1 MLEKQKRLNVSPDVK
16 DAQLRADIRAMG
28 RMLGQVI
35 QEYQGQDIFEKVE
48 KMRSFAKTR
57 REAGAGRVEGSEV
70 EAEAAFQELVDY
82 VATFTKEELLVVSRA
97 FTHFLATANAAE
109 KHHAKRVLEEF
120 NASKGAFFDKVDS
133 CGDVLETLAAEHGTD
148 AVWEALTSQTVELV
162 LTAHPTEVNRR
173 TILDKHRRIQEIL
186 TEADALRSSDR
197 KASEFAKKQLND
209 GLEREIS
216 SIWLSDEVSR
226 SKPTPQNEAE
236 KGILVVETVLWETV
250 PQFMRKLDATAK
262 QFLGKGLPMDAAP
275 IRFASWMGGDRD
287 GNPNVKPDTT
297 REVCLKNRAKAASL
311 FAADLQQ
318 LWKQVSLTSCSD
330 EMRAIVGDAR
340 EPYRTYLVPMY
351 EKLQLTQKWSEQEQ
365 QLLRGSPGSN
375 AHFDRIETDEIYI
388 GKESLKED
396 LLLMHRSLFE
406 TGNSV
411 MADGFLTDILR
422 NVSAFGLTL
431 VPLDVRQESD
441 KHEEAIDSITKFLG
455 LGSYSQW
462 DEETKLNWLT
472 QQLASKRPLLRP
484 GVWYDHPEI
493 FSDTAVDTLEIHR
506 MIAEQHE
513 GSLGAYVIS
522 QATTASDVLAVLLLQ
537 RDAGVKNPLRVVPL
551 FETLEDLNG
560 ASETMKTLF
569 SLPVYMG
576 SINGKQEVMIGYS
589 DSAKDAGRL
598 AASWAQYE
606 TQEELALVARDA
618 KVEMTFFHGKGG
630 TVGRGGNPQT
640 FKAILAHAPNTING
654 HFRVTE
660 QGEMIYQNFG
670 HYDRAER
677 TMDIYT
683 SAVLAEKLTD
693 RAAPSDDWRDMMKT
707 LSDISCDAYR
717 KVVRDDERFVPYFR
731 SATPELELSSLNIG
745 SRPAK
750 RNATGGV
757 ESLRAIPWNFAWT
770 QTRFNLPTWLGVGEA
785 IGKVLQGPNADLL
798 RTMYRD
804 WGSFRTTIDMVE
816 MVLAK
821 SDPSIARHYDEVLV
835 TAEDAK
841 DLGLEVR
848 TLHQETENM
857 ILDLSEHS
865 ILSEDNHILR
875 RQLAVRDPYV
885 DCLNVLQ
892 TETLKR
898 IRSSEEAA
906 NDEVLKDALMTTI
919 SGVANGMGNTG

>member
-1 MLEKQKRLNVSPDVK
+1 
-16 DAQLRADIRAMG
+16 
-28 RMLGQVI
+28 
-35 QEYQGQDIFEKVE
+35 
-48 KMRSFAKTR
+48 
-57 REAGAGRVEGSEV
+57 
-70 EAEAAFQELVDY
+70 
-82 VATFTKEELLVVSRA
+82 
-97 FTHFLATANAAE
+97 
-109 KHHAKRVLEEF
+109 
-120 NASKGAFFDKVDS
+120 
-133 CGDVLETLAAEHGTD
+133 
-148 AVWEALTSQTVELV
+148 
-162 LTAHPTEVNRR
+162 
-173 TILDKHRRIQEIL
+173 
-186 TEADALRSSDR
+186 LRSSDR

-618 KVEMTFFHGKGG
+618 KVEMTFFHGK
-630 TVGRGGNPQT
+630 
-640 FKAILAHAPNTING
+640 
-654 HFRVTE
+654 
-660 QGEMIYQNFG
+660 
-670 HYDRAER
+670 
-677 TMDIYT
+677 
-683 SAVLAEKLTD
+683 
-693 RAAPSDDWRDMMKT
+693 
-707 LSDISCDAYR
+707 
-717 KVVRDDERFVPYFR
+717 
-731 SATPELELSSLNIG
+731 
-745 SRPAK
+745 
-750 RNATGGV
+750 
-757 ESLRAIPWNFAWT
+757 
-770 QTRFNLPTWLGVGEA
+770 
-785 IGKVLQGPNADLL
+785 
-798 RTMYRD
+798 
-804 WGSFRTTIDMVE
+804 
-816 MVLAK
+816 
-821 SDPSIARHYDEVLV
+821 
-835 TAEDAK
+835 
-841 DLGLEVR
+841 
-848 TLHQETENM
+848 
-857 ILDLSEHS
+857 
-865 ILSEDNHILR
+865 
-875 RQLAVRDPYV
+875 
-885 DCLNVLQ
+885 
-892 TETLKR
+892 
-898 IRSSEEAA
+898 
-906 NDEVLKDALMTTI
+906 
-919 SGVANGMGNTG
+919 